1 MAKLLFDY
9 DGTIN
14 DALVVYARAF
24 RKIYGRL
31 VAEGWAEPRQY
42 GDAEISQWLGY
53 SAEEMW
59 RTFMPTMPQEKRLAY
74 SRQLGEE
81 MTAIIQGGG
90 ARWYPGAEAMLATL
104 KAQGHTLVFLSN
116 CRHYYQ
122 ELHRRVF
129 GMDRFFSG
137 YYCTEDYGG
146 ASKVGI
152 YAYIAETIG
161 DGFIVIG
168 DRDVDM
174 AIARAHGLVA
184 IGCGYGYGSV
194 EELSSADVVVNHP
207 EEIVGAVE
215 KLCFMEIN

>member
-1 MAKLLFDY
+1 MARLLFDY

-174 AIARAHGLVA
+174 AIARVHSLAA
-184 IGCGYGYGSV
+184 IGCGYGYGRV
-194 EELSSADVVVNHP
+194 EELSSANIVVNHP
-207 EEIVGAVE
+207 DEIMEALR
-215 KLCFMEIN
+215 KLLE

>member
-1 MAKLLFDY
+1 MARLLFDY

-31 VAEGWAEPRQY
+31 VAERWAEPRQY
-42 GDAEISQWLGY
+42 GDVEISQWLGY
-53 SAEEMW
+53 STEEMW
-59 RTFMPTMPQEKRLAY
+59 RTFIPTMPQEKCLAY
-74 SRQLGEE
+74 SRKLGEE

-90 ARWYPGAEAMLATL
+90 ARWYHGAEAMLATL

-129 GMDRFFSG
+129 QMDRFFSG

-152 YAYIAETIG
+152 YACIAETIG

-174 AIARAHGLVA
+174 AIARVHSLAA
-184 IGCGYGYGSV
+184 IGCGYGYGRV
-194 EELSSADVVVNHP
+194 EELSGANIVVNHP
-207 EEIVGAVE
+207 DEI
-215 KLCFMEIN
+215 MEA